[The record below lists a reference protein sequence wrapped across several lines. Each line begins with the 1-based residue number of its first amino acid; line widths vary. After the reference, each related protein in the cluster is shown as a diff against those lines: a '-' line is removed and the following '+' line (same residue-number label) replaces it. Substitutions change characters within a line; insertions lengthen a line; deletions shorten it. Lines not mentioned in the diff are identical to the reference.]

1 MPLFVIEEKD
11 EIVARLKKRGIEAV
25 AASAPS
31 ALVAANLAHAR
42 ALLVAVPEAFE
53 AGQIVTQA
61 RAANRDL
68 FIVAHAHSDT
78 EAAVPLKLR
87 GECRCARR
95 ARNRRHHGCAAASSD
110 VRHAAAADQL
120 RA

>member
-11 EIVARLKKRGIEAV
+11 DIVARLKKRGIEAV
-25 AASAPS
+25 AASAPA

-68 FIVAHAHSDT
+68 FIVAHAASRRPSSSHSDSLSPALWFFT
-78 EAAVPLKLR
+78 PRRQPCAVLVLQFRALFVVLLSLPLL
-87 GECRCARR
+87 
-95 ARNRRHHGCAAASSD
+95 
-110 VRHAAAADQL
+110 
-120 RA
+120 